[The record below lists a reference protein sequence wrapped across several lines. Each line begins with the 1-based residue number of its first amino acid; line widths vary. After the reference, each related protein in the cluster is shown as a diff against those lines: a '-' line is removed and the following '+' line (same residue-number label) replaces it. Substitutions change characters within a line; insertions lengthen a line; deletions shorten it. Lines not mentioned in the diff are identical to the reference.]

1 MKKILFLALLLIV
14 ACETI
19 NDSDTVKIFK
29 CMLIDSDVTYKY
41 INNLVDAVE
50 KNDAVKLASVFSTIY
65 PAIGAEYVRCKT
77 ASNGEVVLKTVEKE
91 EDPLQNIFKKILKI
105 VKQYVLPI
113 LKELGINLVD
123 VCKKVFPDLPLCDLI
138 A

>member
-1 MKKILFLALLLIV
+1 MKKILFLALVLIA
-14 ACETI
+14 ACETT

-29 CMLIDSDVTYKY
+29 CLLIDSDVNYKY
-41 INNLVDAVE
+41 VNNLVDAVE

-77 ASNGEVVLKTVEKE
+77 ASNGEVVLKIIEKE

-113 LKELGINLVD
+113 LKELGINLAD
-123 VCKKVFPDLPLCDLI
+123 ICNMVFPDLPLCDLI